1 MPRYELNLHIDNI
14 GSRNDIRMKVV
25 NELAKELP
33 GEGKNELAS
42 KYTYYVETLN
52 DQRRIY
58 LRRPAF
64 LHNGFDFVVCVEGIN
79 FNPTGRRRDYPTHD
93 DILNDLKEK
102 YNEDP
107 KKYEY
112 LYVTLKAIYSCSYFD
127 LEPLNSISFKSGFPC
142 DLIIKT
148 LKWLFIEQ
156 DIRYW
161 NYSGRDMLW
170 KGIYNINHTI

>member
-1 MPRYELNLHIDNI
+1 MPHYELDLHIDNI

-25 NELAKELP
+25 NELSKEIP
-33 GEGKNELAS
+33 GQGKKELAS
-42 KYTYYVETLN
+42 KYTYYVETLDDN
-52 DQRRIY
+52 RRIY

-79 FNPTGRRRDYPTHD
+79 FNPSGRRRDYPTHD
-93 DILNDLKEK
+93 DILNDLREK
-102 YNEDP
+102 YLEAPD
-107 KKYEY
+107 KYEI
-112 LYVTLKAIYSCSYFD
+112 LYAALSATYYCAYID
-127 LEPLNSISFKSGFPC
+127 LSTINSLHFESGFPC
-142 DLIIKT
+142 DLLIKT

-170 KGIYNINHTI
+170 NGIYSINH

>member
-1 MPRYELNLHIDNI
+1 MPHYELYLHIDNI
-14 GSRNDIRMKVV
+14 GSRNDIRMNVV

-33 GEGKNELAS
+33 GEGKDKLAS
-42 KYTYYVETLN
+42 KYTYYVETLT

-93 DILNDLKEK
+93 DILNDLREK

-107 KKYEY
+107 KKYES
-112 LYVTLKAIYSCSYFD
+112 LYVALNAIYSCSYVD
-127 LEPLNSISFKSGFPC
+127 IDYLNSISFKSGFPC

-148 LKWLFIEQ
+148 LNGCL
-156 DIRYW
+156 
-161 NYSGRDMLW
+161 
-170 KGIYNINHTI
+170 

>member
-1 MPRYELNLHIDNI
+1 MPHYVLNLHIDNY

-25 NELAKELP
+25 NELSKEIP
-33 GEGKNELAS
+33 GQGKDTLAS
-42 KYTYYVETLN
+42 RYTYFVETLN
-52 DQRRIY
+52 DGRRIY

-79 FNPTGRRRDYPTHD
+79 FNPFGRRRDYPTHD
-93 DILNDLKEK
+93 DILNDLKDK
-102 YNEDP
+102 YFEDP
-107 KKYEY
+107 KKYEI
-112 LYVTLKAIYSCSYFD
+112 LYVALNAVFSCSYID
-127 LEPLNSISFKSGFPC
+127 LTPIDSLYFNSGLPC
-142 DLIIKT
+142 DLLIKV

-170 KGIYNINHTI
+170 EQIYSINH

>member
-1 MPRYELNLHIDNI
+1 MPHYELYLHIDNI

-25 NELAKELP
+25 NELAKEES
-33 GEGKNELAS
+33 GQGKNELAS
-42 KYTYYVETLN
+42 KYTYYVETLDDN
-52 DQRRIY
+52 RKIY

-79 FNPTGRRRDYPTHD
+79 FNPSGRRRDYPTHD
-93 DILNDLKEK
+93 DILNDLREK
-102 YNEDP
+102 HLEDP
-107 KKYEY
+107 KKYEMLFVALSATY
-112 LYVTLKAIYSCSYFD
+112 ACAYID
-127 LEPLNSISFKSGFPC
+127 LTPISSLHFESGFPC
-142 DLIIKT
+142 DLLVKT

-170 KGIYNINHTI
+170 KKIYSINH

>member
-25 NELAKELP
+25 NELSKEEP
-33 GEGKNELAS
+33 GEGKDELAS

-52 DQRRIY
+52 DNRRIY
-58 LRRPAF
+58 LRRPA
-64 LHNGFDFVVCVEGIN
+64 FVVCVEGIN
-79 FNPTGRRRDYPTHD
+79 FNPSGRRRDYPTHD
-93 DILNDLKEK
+93 DIIDDLKQKYQEDPEK
-102 YNEDP
+102 Y
-107 KKYEY
+107 KYLFVALSATY
-112 LYVTLKAIYSCSYFD
+112 HCAYVD
-127 LEPLNSISFKSGFPC
+127 LESLNSIHFKSGFPC
-142 DLIIKT
+142 DLLVKT

-170 KGIYNINHTI
+170 KGIYSINH

>member
-1 MPRYELNLHIDNI
+1 MPHYELNLHINNI

-25 NELAKELP
+25 NELSKEEP
-33 GEGKNELAS
+33 GKGKNELAS

-52 DQRRIY
+52 DNRRIY

-64 LHNGFDFVVCVEGIN
+64 LHNGFDFVVCVEDIN
-79 FNPTGRRRDYPTHD
+79 FNSSGRRRDYPTHD
-93 DILNDLKEK
+93 NILDDLKQKYQEDPEK
-102 YNEDP
+102 Y
-107 KKYEY
+107 KY
-112 LYVTLKAIYSCSYFD
+112 LYTALYATYDCLYID
-127 LEPLNSISFKSGFPC
+127 PEPLNSIVFKSGFSC
-142 DLIIKT
+142 ELLVKT

-170 KGIYNINHTI
+170 SGLYSINH

>member
-1 MPRYELNLHIDNI
+1 MPHYELYLHIDNI
-14 GSRNDIRMKVV
+14 GSRNDIRMNVV

-33 GEGKNELAS
+33 GEGKDKLAS
-42 KYTYYVETLN
+42 KYTYYVETLT

-93 DILNDLKEK
+93 DILNDLREK

-107 KKYEY
+107 KKYKS
-112 LYVTLKAIYSCSYFD
+112 LYVALNAIYSCSYVD
-127 LEPLNSISFKSGFPC
+127 IDSLNSISFKSGFPC

-170 KGIYNINHTI
+170 KGIHNINHII

>member
-1 MPRYELNLHIDNI
+1 MPHYEVDLRIDNI

-25 NELAKELP
+25 NIFSKEEP
-33 GEGKNELAS
+33 GKGKNELAS

-52 DQRRIY
+52 NNRQIY

-79 FNPTGRRRDYPTHD
+79 FNPSGRRRDYPTHD
-93 DILNDLKEK
+93 DILDDLDAKHLENPTT
-102 YNEDP
+102 YSVLYEIL
-107 KKYEY
+107 KKTYYCEC
-112 LYVTLKAIYSCSYFD
+112 IDF
-127 LEPLNSISFKSGFPC
+127 SILDSLHFESGFPC
-142 DLIIKT
+142 DLLVKT

-170 KGIYNINHTI
+170 NRIYSINH

>member
-14 GSRNDIRMKVV
+14 GSRNDIRI
-25 NELAKELP
+25 
-33 GEGKNELAS
+33 
-42 KYTYYVETLN
+42 YVETLN

-58 LRRPAF
+58 LRRPTF
-64 LHNGFDFVVCVEGIN
+64 LHNSFDFVVCVEGIN
-79 FNPTGRRRDYPTHD
+79 FNPAGRRRNYPTHD

-102 YNEDP
+102 YNKNP

-112 LYVTLKAIYSCSYFD
+112 IYEALNAIYSCSYID
-127 LEPLNSISFKSGFPC
+127 LEPLNSISFKSRFPC
-142 DLIIKT
+142 VLIIKT

-156 DIRYW
+156 DIHYW

>member
-1 MPRYELNLHIDNI
+1 MPHYELYLHIDNI
-14 GSRNDIRMKVV
+14 GSLNDIRMNVV

-33 GEGKNELAS
+33 GEGKDKLAS
-42 KYTYYVETLN
+42 KYTYYVETLT

-93 DILNDLKEK
+93 DILNDLREK

-107 KKYEY
+107 KKYES
-112 LYVTLKAIYSCSYFD
+112 LYVALNAIYSCSYVD
-127 LEPLNSISFKSGFPC
+127 IDYLNSISFKSGFPC

-161 NYSGRDMLW
+161 NYYGRDMLW
-170 KGIYNINHTI
+170 KGIHNINHII

>member
-1 MPRYELNLHIDNI
+1 MPRYELNLRIDNI
-14 GSRNDIRMKVV
+14 GSRNDIRMNVV
-25 NELAKELP
+25 NELAKEVP
-33 GEGKNELAS
+33 GKGKNELAS

-52 DQRRIY
+52 DNRHIY

-79 FNPTGRRRDYPTHD
+79 FNPSGRRRDNPTHD

-102 YNEDP
+102 YHEDP
-107 KKYEY
+107 EKYKKLFVALRATYDY
-112 LYVTLKAIYSCSYFD
+112 TYVD
-127 LEPLNSISFKSGFPC
+127 LDPLNSLHFESGFPC
-142 DLIIKT
+142 DLLVKT
-148 LKWLFIEQ
+148 LKRLFIEQ

-170 KGIYNINHTI
+170 KNIYSINHSS

>member
-1 MPRYELNLHIDNI
+1 MPHYELNLHIDNI

-25 NELAKELP
+25 NELANELP

-79 FNPTGRRRDYPTHD
+79 FNPTGRRRNYPTHN

-102 YNEDP
+102 YNEAP
-107 KKYEY
+107 IKYDY
-112 LYVTLKAIYSCSYFD
+112 LYTALYAIYSCSYINIET
-127 LEPLNSISFKSGFPC
+127 LYSISFKSGFPC

-170 KGIYNINHTI
+170 KEIYNINHTI

>member
-1 MPRYELNLHIDNI
+1 MPSYELNLHIDNI
-14 GSRNDIRMKVV
+14 GSRNDIRMNVI

-33 GEGKNELAS
+33 GEGKNKLAS

-79 FNPTGRRRDYPTHD
+79 FNPTGRCRDYPTHD

-107 KKYEY
+107 KNMN
-112 LYVTLKAIYSCSYFD
+112 IYM
-127 LEPLNSISFKSGFPC
+127 
-142 DLIIKT
+142 
-148 LKWLFIEQ
+148 W
-156 DIRYW
+156 
-161 NYSGRDMLW
+161 
-170 KGIYNINHTI
+170 H